1 MLIFLALYLLS
12 ISKDS
17 IMADDKHIIHMD
29 QDAFFVSVEVRKNP
43 DLIGKP
49 VIIGGTSD
57 RGVVASCSYEARKFG
72 VHSAMSSRMAK
83 ILCPHA
89 IFVKGNMDEYSKASH
104 EITEILKERVPVI
117 EKASIDEHYIDMSGM
132 DRFHNTLKYAHEL
145 RETVIRETHLPISFG
160 LSVNK
165 TVSKMATNECKPN
178 GELNIERLE
187 VQDFLNPL
195 SIRKIPGLGAKT
207 FVKLS
212 DMGVKK
218 IFTLSQIHPEQ
229 MVSILGKN
237 GLILLQK
244 AKGIDNSPVIPY
256 HEQKS
261 LGTQC
266 TFKSDTIDVEMINN
280 LLTSMVMNLAFE
292 LRQKRKLA
300 ACITVT
306 IRYSDFEDV
315 TKQASIPYTSL
326 DSVLIQKAKELFKQ
340 VYQKRML
347 LRLVG
352 VRLSN
357 LVSGYEQM
365 NLYSTS
371 EEHYTLCQA
380 LDKIRRRFGQKS
392 ISLASTVDIN
402 L

>member
-1 MLIFLALYLLS
+1 
-12 ISKDS
+12 
-17 IMADDKHIIHMD
+17 MADDKHIIHMD

-43 DLIGKP
+43 ELIGKP

-145 RETVIRETHLPISFG
+145 REMVIKETQLPISFG
-160 LSVNK
+160 LSINK

-178 GELNIERLE
+178 GELNIERVE

-218 IFTLSQIHPEQ
+218 IYTLSQIHPDQ
-229 MVSILGKN
+229 MFSILGKN
-237 GLILLQK
+237 GIILLQK

-266 TFKSDTIDVEMINN
+266 TFKADTIDVEMINN
-280 LLTSMVMNLAFE
+280 LLTSMVMGLAFE
-292 LRQKRKLA
+292 LRQKRKLT

-326 DSVLIQKAKELFKQ
+326 DSILILKARELFKQ

-371 EEHYTLCQA
+371 EEHYSLCQA
-380 LDKIRRRFGQKS
+380 MDKIRRRFGPKS
-392 ISLASTVDIN
+392 ISLANTIDIK

>member
-1 MLIFLALYLLS
+1 
-12 ISKDS
+12 
-17 IMADDKHIIHMD
+17 MADDKHIIHMD

-160 LSVNK
+160 LSINK

-218 IFTLSQIHPEQ
+218 IYTLSQIHPDQ
-229 MVSILGKN
+229 MISILGKN

-266 TFKSDTIDVEMINN
+266 TFKSDTIDIEMINN
-280 LLTSMVMNLAFE
+280 LLISMVMNLAFE
-292 LRQKRKLA
+292 LRQKRKLT

-326 DSVLIQKAKELFKQ
+326 DSLLIQKAKDLFKQ

-371 EEHYTLCQA
+371 EEHYSLCQA

-392 ISLASTVDIN
+392 ISLASTIDIN